1 MDGSH
6 RAGFTLP
13 VKVLRFLYDRW
24 FSAVITEFKNSFEKK
39 KEKDCGVNTDNST
52 DSDT

>member
-24 FSAVITEFKNSFEKK
+24 FSLQFTEFKNNFEK
-39 KEKDCGVNTDNST
+39 KEKDCGVNTDNSM